1 MNRYTRI
8 IVDEA
13 ERRGIEVT
21 VLDAL
26 TGELEL
32 RFAGRRVFTIQSLS
46 ELASAVALRRCDDK
60 VRTRRVLARAG
71 IPLAPGRLATFDALD
86 VEFLAEHRDI
96 VVKPA
101 RGEGGQGISVGV
113 TDPLALE
120 PALVLARSVCE
131 QVLLEQRVEG
141 DDVRVVVIDREV
153 VAAAVRRPARVVGD
167 GTSTVAELVTAA
179 GRVPVDATAAAVVAW
194 QGLALDDVPAEG
206 HVVLA
211 RRTAN
216 VHTGGTID
224 DVTDELHPALAELA
238 LRVVDAIGIPVCG
251 VDLMVADVAR
261 PEAVVIEANEQP
273 GLANH
278 EPRPTAERF
287 VDLLFPETRQRPH

>member
-8 IVDEA
+8 IIDEA

-21 VLDAL
+21 VLDPV
-26 TGELEL
+26 TGELDL
-32 RFAGRRVFTIQSLS
+32 CFGGRRVSTIQSLS
-46 ELASAVALRRCDDK
+46 ELTSAVALRRCDDK
-60 VRTRRVLARAG
+60 VLTRRVLARAG
-71 IPLAPGRLATFDALD
+71 IPLAPGRLATFDELD
-86 VEFLAEHRDI
+86 VEFLAEHGDI

-101 RGEGGQGISVGV
+101 RGEGGQGVSVGV
-113 TDPLALE
+113 TDQRALE

-141 DDVRVVVIDREV
+141 EDVRVVVIGGEV
-153 VAAAVRRPARVVGD
+153 VAAAVRRPARIVGD
-167 GTSTVAELVTAA
+167 GTSTVADLVTAE
-179 GRVPVDATAAAVVAW
+179 GRVAIDATTAAVVAW
-194 QGLALDDVPAEG
+194 QGLALDEIPTAG
-206 HVVLA
+206 QVVFV

-238 LRVVDAIGIPVCG
+238 RRVVEAIGIPVCG
-251 VDLMVADVAR
+251 VDLMVADIAG

-273 GLANH
+273 GLTNH

-287 VDLLFPETRQRPH
+287 VDLLFPETVGY

>member
-8 IVDEA
+8 IIDEA

-32 RFAGRRVFTIQSLS
+32 RFAGRRVSTIQSLS
-46 ELASAVALRRCDDK
+46 ELTSAVALRRCDDK
-60 VRTRRVLARAG
+60 VLTRRVLARAG
-71 IPLAPGRLATFDALD
+71 LPLAPGRLATFDELD
-86 VEFLAEHRDI
+86 VEFLAEHGDI

-101 RGEGGQGISVGV
+101 RGEGGQGVSVGV

-141 DDVRVVVIDREV
+141 EDVRVVVIGGEV
-153 VAAAVRRPARVVGD
+153 AAAAVRRPARVVGD
-167 GTSTVAELVTAA
+167 RTSTVAELVTAA
-179 GRVPVDATAAAVVAW
+179 GRVPVDATTAAVVAW

-238 LRVVDAIGIPVCG
+238 RRVVDAIGIPVCG
-251 VDLMVADVAR
+251 VDLMVADIAG

-287 VDLLFPETRQRPH
+287 VDLLFPETVGY